1 MISLDLMPQKVTIR
15 PWVKNIEGT
24 EKYSEHKKIINYLH
38 S

>member
-1 MISLDLMPQKVTIR
+1 MDIRMIVK
-15 PWVKNIEGT
+15 VKNIEGT